1 MKILTYEAR
10 RAKGLTLVQLSEKTK
25 ISKSTLQCIETGQVS
40 PTLKQLEAIALALD
54 TKITAL
60 FMSPNK

>member
-10 RAKGLTLVQLSEKTK
+10 RAKGLTLMQLAEKTE

-40 PTLKQLEAIALALD
+40 PTLNQMERIAKALD
-54 TKITAL
+54 TKINAL
-60 FMSPNK
+60 FISKYK